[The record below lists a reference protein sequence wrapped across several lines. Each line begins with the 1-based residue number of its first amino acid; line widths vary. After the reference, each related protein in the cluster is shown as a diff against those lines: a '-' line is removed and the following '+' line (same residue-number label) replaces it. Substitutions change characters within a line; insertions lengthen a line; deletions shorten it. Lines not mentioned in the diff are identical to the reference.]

1 MPRFKNVFI
10 AQIIGVGLISVY
22 LSGSASAQAPVYFTL
37 ATTGCSK
44 KHCSQTEG
52 DAVNLGTPSPA
63 SISHPLGLYTPNSG
77 PNPIGDPDHNSE
89 GCSSN
94 GTIVACKSHTP
105 PFLKVF
111 GQNGDMIYNSCGGT
125 DATNPTGCL
134 TLTTPDRFS
143 KHVSTALIGTDNS
156 VIAADDHG
164 IARYYCSTGAPGCT
178 ISLGYR
184 SFSTVTALMSLSLE
198 IPQGTIYTPAP
209 DGLGGVKGL
218 VTLLFQ
224 NGPVATFDPGSV
236 GVNPSYIG
244 MDAIDQGTSCVDMG
258 TCFYAGTNSACAV
271 TLHDG
276 DDNVTGGRIY
286 DVVNQDL
293 AIGMTPSEAEQYQGR
308 LYALTITTSGITQN
322 WD

>member
-1 MPRFKNVFI
+1 
-10 AQIIGVGLISVY
+10 
-22 LSGSASAQAPVYFTL
+22 
-37 ATTGCSK
+37 
-44 KHCSQTEG
+44 
-52 DAVNLGTPSPA
+52 
-63 SISHPLGLYTPNSG
+63 
-77 PNPIGDPDHNSE
+77 
-89 GCSSN
+89 
-94 GTIVACKSHTP
+94 
-105 PFLKVF
+105 
-111 GQNGDMIYNSCGGT
+111 
-125 DATNPTGCL
+125 
-134 TLTTPDRFS
+134 
-143 KHVSTALIGTDNS
+143 
-156 VIAADDHG
+156 
-164 IARYYCSTGAPGCT
+164 
-178 ISLGYR
+178 
-184 SFSTVTALMSLSLE
+184 
-198 IPQGTIYTPAP
+198 
-209 DGLGGVKGL
+209 L